1 MELTKLKKLVVDA
14 LEDIKAR
21 DIDVINTS
29 KVSNLFDCI
38 IVASGDSNRQ
48 VRALAQNVEHKVR
61 EAGVEIISTEGEE
74 TGEWVLVDLGDL
86 VVHIMQPAVRS
97 YYALEELWTTTAASR
112 KRIEPKGGTNLVKA
126 SDNPA
131 DHNA

>member
-48 VRALAQNVEHKVR
+48 VRALAQNVEHKAR
-61 EAGVEIISTEGEE
+61 EAGIEIISTEGEE

-86 VVHIMQPAVRS
+86 VVHIMQPAVRN
-97 YYALEELWTTTAASR
+97 YYQLEDLWATTAASR
-112 KRIEPKGGTNLVKA
+112 KRIEPKGGAKLVKA
-126 SDNPA
+126 SET
-131 DHNA
+131 